1 MCKTLCMERTPPQ
14 DLNAKELVA
23 LVLRLQERQGAHV
36 VALGDLGDEGTGG
49 YHRGGSR
56 SDLLCQGT
64 PVGSKASQPVP
75 PNAVNPFE
83 V

>member
-1 MCKTLCMERTPPQ
+1 MERTPPQ

-23 LVLRLQERQGAHV
+23 LV
-36 VALGDLGDEGTGG
+36 VALGDLDDEGTGG

-64 PVGSKASQPVP
+64 PAGSKASQPVP
-75 PNAVNPFE
+75 HNAVNPFE